1 MKAFVVQSFLGV
13 FGLDES
19 GNIIESILYRKE
31 PVKIAEKMLSVGST
45 NEEKELIDKLKKRG
59 YSELISSKVLEGCEL
74 EQNNLG
80 EKNFRRQFRQIEK
93 KYGFSDLELND
104 FLTKIGIEFSRI
116 RTKATVKK
124 DRIVMQIIDAMDELD
139 KSLNISIARLREWY
153 GLHFPEM
160 DKTIENHEKFAKIVS
175 EAGLRDNIE
184 EKELMELKKSSMG
197 IELSEKDEAILKE
210 YASSIRNLYKIREK
224 MEKYLDD
231 VLKEVAPNLR
241 ELAGAT
247 IAARLISLSGG
258 LDKLTKKP
266 SSTIQLLGAEK
277 ALFRFLHGR
286 GRSPKYGLLFMHNMV
301 QNAPNEKKGKIA
313 RVLASKLSI
322 AAKMDY
328 YGKGGISS
336 ELKKNLDDKVKN
348 IMAVR

>member
-1 MKAFVVQSFLGV
+1 MKAYIAQSFLGI

-19 GNIIESILYRKE
+19 GNVIEAIIYGKE
-31 PVKIAEKMLSVGST
+31 PNKIAEKILSHEPT
-45 NEEKELIDKLKKRG
+45 KEEKELMEKLKKKG
-59 YSELISSKVLEGCEL
+59 YSELISSKTLEGCKFEP
-74 EQNNLG
+74 NNSG
-80 EKNFRRQFRQIEK
+80 ERNFKQQFRQIMK
-93 KYGFSDLELND
+93 KYGFSDIELNE
-104 FLTKIGIEFSRI
+104 FLTKIGIEFTRI
-116 RTKATVKK
+116 QTKATVKK
-124 DRIVMQIIDAMDELD
+124 DRIAMQVIDGMDELD

-153 GLHFPEM
+153 SLHFPEM
-160 DKTIENHEKFAKIVS
+160 DKVIENHEKFAKIVS
-175 EAGLRDNIE
+175 ESGLRDKIE
-184 EKELMELKKSSMG
+184 EKELIELKKGSMG

-210 YASSIRNLYKIREK
+210 YASGIRNLYKIREK
-224 MEKYLDD
+224 MEKYLDAI
-231 VLKEVAPNLR
+231 LKEVAPNLR

-313 RVLASKLSI
+313 RILASKLSI
-322 AAKMDY
+322 AAKIDY
-328 YGKGGISS
+328 YGKGGVSS
-336 ELKKNLDDKVKN
+336 ELKKNLDDKIKN
-348 IMAVR
+348 IMAVK